1 MAARRGPHV
10 ISLHDSNPPLLGRA
24 PGTAPAAV
32 PAPDEGLL
40 AHHPRAAAAP
50 SATHPAFAVIEERL
64 ATRDQDIQELL
75 IDNQRFAATHVALQ
89 QQLIGAQHEFRAVSV
104 AATRARAEREGE
116 VRALADQ
123 AAHIEGEARAVAAAR
138 AEVDQVHTD
147 IQVLAAARTELV
159 NRLQALR
166 EQLARKKAETSK
178 TDSVRA
184 QIETMRREIQKGRCS
199 LNLLTNLLWRA
210 VIDAQHPLNCFAKEK
225 AAVDFEKKA
234 HSDNLEQSKAME
246 KNMIAVASEIERL
259 RGELANVEKG
269 ATTVNPAAAV
279 ANSGYAAAY
288 GNSEATYTTMY
299 GNPEATYAAQSYQD
313 AYSTNQV
320 GNSHYMS
327 QPVSYGQYES
337 HHTNVQR

>member
-32 PAPDEGLL
+32 PAPDEGIL

-104 AATRARAEREGE
+104 AAARARAEREGE

-138 AEVDQVHTD
+138 AEVDQVHAD
-147 IQVLAAARTELV
+147 IQVLAAARTDLV

-184 QIETMRREIQKGRCS
+184 QIETMRREIQKGR
-199 LNLLTNLLWRA
+199 
-210 VIDAQHPLNCFAKEK
+210 